1 MPAKSFTAED
11 ASAANIQL
19 AEADKGRQAVHDLV
33 TAYRANRRTGSANTK
48 TRGEVSGNNKKIYKQ
63 KGTGN
68 ARHGDKRA
76 PIFVGGGV
84 VFGPRPRDYSK
95 KVTRNVRKLALRR
108 VLGDAIRDGSVKTLA
123 SFSVTDGKT
132 KSFVAAVTAEVEA
145 KKVLIVAKSFDD
157 STYLAA
163 RNVQWAQLVTAE
175 SVNVEELLRA
185 SSILL
190 VEDAF
195 ETLAKRTA

>member
-1 MPAKSFTAED
+1 MPAKTFTAD
-11 ASAANIQL
+11 AAQSANIQL
-19 AEADKGRQAVHDLV
+19 VEADRGSQAVHDLV
-33 TAYRANRRTGSANTK
+33 VAYRANRRTGSANSK
-48 TRGEVSGNNKKIYKQ
+48 TRGEVRGNNKKIYKQ

-95 KVTRNVRKLALRR
+95 HVTKGVRKLALRR
-108 VLGDAIRDGSVKTLA
+108 VLGDLVREGSIKTLP
-123 SFSVTDGKT
+123 SFSIADGKT

-145 KKVLIVAKSFDD
+145 KKVLIVAAGFDD

-175 SVNVEELLRA
+175 SVNVEELLHA
-185 SSILL
+185 NSVLL